1 MVTAN
6 LTRVD
11 LLRDGQVV
19 DSSIGVAPGEAVVF
33 EDEPDELG
41 THVYQAIPYNEY
53 GKGLKSEKLA
63 IYVGPDIPSAV
74 QNLTATDGGDV
85 VSLKWNK
92 VGNVG
97 ENGGVVN
104 PATVN
109 YSVWSTTAEESWGG
123 YYVEKKELLAQL
135 TDADSKESSIRNTG
149 LWRQRTRRMPKRK
162 RMPKRLACWWALL
175 INCHWWKASATLNCT
190 TIGKP
195 TAQ

>member
-1 MVTAN
+1 M
-6 LTRVD
+6 
-11 LLRDGQVV
+11 
-19 DSSIGVAPGEAVVF
+19 VF

-41 THVYQAIPYNEY
+41 MHVYQAIPYNEY

-63 IYVGPDIPSAV
+63 IYVGPDIPAAV

-92 VGNVG
+92 VGIVG

-123 YYVEKKELLAQL
+123 YYVEKNELLAQL
-135 TDADSKESSIRNTG
+135 TDADSFDVPFNTDEG
-149 LWRQRTRRMPKRK
+149 EQRMEYWIVETTNE
-162 RMPKRLACWWALL
+162 ANAETEA
-175 INCHWWKASATLNCT
+175 NASAPRRR
-190 TIGKP
+190 KEP
-195 TAQ
+195 KK